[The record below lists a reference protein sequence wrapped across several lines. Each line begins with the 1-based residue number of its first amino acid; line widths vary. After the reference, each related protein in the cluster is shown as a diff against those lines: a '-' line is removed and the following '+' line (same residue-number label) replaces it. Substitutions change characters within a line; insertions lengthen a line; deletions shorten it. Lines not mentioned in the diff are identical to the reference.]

1 MARLYNG
8 EVYIYIIREKALSL
22 FNEAIISL
30 SFVREGREEG
40 GASSFLHLVS
50 LRIRVSHPR
59 RLPRL
64 ITLHAVAGL
73 LSRGFFVILDNLV
86 PYELIQTSLPLPSP
100 PQLDVTRRVS
110 VRRWR
115 TLGSLMNTY
124 NRRENPFP
132 REKRSCSRSCSSI
145 NATN

>member
-8 EVYIYIIREKALSL
+8 GIYIYIIREKALSL

-30 SFVREGREEG
+30 SLFGRG
-40 GASSFLHLVS
+40 ALRSGASSISCLYALVAI
-50 LRIRVSHPR
+50 LADY
-59 RLPRL
+59 RL

-86 PYELIQTSLPLPSP
+86 PYELIPTSAPAAPRRYASSFR
-100 PQLDVTRRVS
+100 QKMADV
-110 VRRWR
+110 
-115 TLGSLMNTY
+115 GSLMNTY
-124 NRRENPFP
+124 NRRGNPFLSS
-132 REKRSCSRSCSSI
+132 ETIRSPSSSIASI